1 MKLQSVECLDRGN
14 EYLGGHAAGVW
25 DAMGAAFVLGWVQA
39 FVVRTRANPQTT

>member
-25 DAMGAAFVLGWVQA
+25 DANGRSFRGQCDKVFQ
-39 FVVRTRANPQTT
+39 